1 MPETGFRWLELEMAS
16 DMLGEW
22 LTHNLEA
29 ERRYQALPPEEQ
41 ARCTGGWEDVTTALV
56 ALDPGIREVARSVIE
71 RSLAII
77 DETRTRV
84 SHPTGRVEPE
94 TNARTGTG
102 DVDDD
107 QLERIQVL
115 ERQVEFYRQ
124 ALEVVQ
130 AGIASALNADE
141 PGPPSSSAS
150 ASSAQ

>member
-1 MPETGFRWLELEMAS
+1 MPETGFRWLELELAS

-22 LTHNLEA
+22 LAHNLEA
-29 ERRYQALPPEEQ
+29 ERRYRALPPEEQ

-102 DVDDD
+102 DVDDEKLTVEVARLTD
-107 QLERIQVL
+107 QVDRLERL
-115 ERQVEFYRQ
+115 VEQLVAIREAGGAVGPRSGPA
-124 ALEVVQ
+124 AL
-130 AGIASALNADE
+130 
-141 PGPPSSSAS
+141 
-150 ASSAQ
+150 